1 MEHKEWNELKRKM
14 AIEVITL
21 DLCERMVPYKEG
33 VERAKA
39 ALEAGH
45 QKAQEVEHRM
55 GQALVALEKLG
66 HKV

>member
-21 DLCERMVPYKEG
+21 DLCETMVPCKEG

-45 QKAQEVEHRM
+45 PKAQEVEYRM
-55 GQALVALEKLG
+55 GQALIVLEKFG
-66 HKV
+66 YKI